1 MLRDESKLDIS
12 INSKISAVLYLI
24 KLKLILYLI
33 DAQSIIKALNTL
45 TRMPMNLNSHSHVD
59 PILDAN
65 GRPIGNL
72 GARSIMQRRK
82 FLGLSGAAAAGMML
96 SAEDASAGWFGFYS
110 SKPVAGVP
118 ESWVRLKGDN
128 VNRYANYVK
137 GLRLRNVTPRMIL
150 APHFKT
156 RGSVVNSLPPK
167 KLWKKMGP
175 TLKVIDRM
183 SEELS
188 LPVKAIYSA
197 YRSPRYNAAVRG
209 HPRSFHQ
216 FNQAVD
222 VVFHGASSRH
232 VASVARFLRDRKRK
246 FEGGIGTY
254 GGFVHIDTRGFNSDW

>member
-1 MLRDESKLDIS
+1 M
-12 INSKISAVLYLI
+12 NSNIEKNA
-24 KLKLILYLI
+24 
-33 DAQSIIKALNTL
+33 DC
-45 TRMPMNLNSHSHVD
+45 
-59 PILDAN
+59 ILDAN
-65 GRPIGNL
+65 GQPVGGPRALPT
-72 GARSIMQRRK
+72 MQRRK
-82 FLGLSGAAAAGMML
+82 FLGLSGAAASGLLL
-96 SAEDASAGWFGFYS
+96 SKQSASAGWFGFYS
-110 SKPVAGVP
+110 SKPVAGIP

-156 RGSVVNSLPPK
+156 RGSIVNSLPPK
-167 KLWKKMGP
+167 NLWKKMGP

-183 SEELS
+183 STELS

-216 FNQAVD
+216 YNQAVD
-222 VVFHGASSRH
+222 VVFHGAGSRQ

>member
-1 MLRDESKLDIS
+1 MFTM
-12 INSKISAVLYLI
+12 NSNIEKNA
-24 KLKLILYLI
+24 
-33 DAQSIIKALNTL
+33 DC
-45 TRMPMNLNSHSHVD
+45 
-59 PILDAN
+59 ILDAN
-65 GRPIGNL
+65 GQPVGSSRALPT
-72 GARSIMQRRK
+72 MQRRK
-82 FLGLSGAAAAGMML
+82 FLGLSGAAAGGLLL
-96 SAEDASAGWFGFYS
+96 STQSASAGWFGFYS
-110 SKPVAGVP
+110 SKPVAGIP

-167 KLWKKMGP
+167 NLWKKMGP

-183 SEELS
+183 SKELS

-216 FNQAVD
+216 YNQAVD
-222 VVFHGASSRH
+222 VVFHGAGSRQ

>member
-1 MLRDESKLDIS
+1 M
-12 INSKISAVLYLI
+12 NSNIEKNA
-24 KLKLILYLI
+24 
-33 DAQSIIKALNTL
+33 DC
-45 TRMPMNLNSHSHVD
+45 
-59 PILDAN
+59 ILDAN
-65 GRPIGNL
+65 GQPVGSSRALPT
-72 GARSIMQRRK
+72 MQRRK
-82 FLGLSGAAAAGMML
+82 FLGLSGAAAGGLLL
-96 SAEDASAGWFGFYS
+96 STQSASAGWFGFYS
-110 SKPVAGVP
+110 SKPVAGIP

-167 KLWKKMGP
+167 NLWKKMGP

-183 SEELS
+183 SKELS

-216 FNQAVD
+216 YNQAVD
-222 VVFHGASSRH
+222 VVFHGAGSRQ

>member
-1 MLRDESKLDIS
+1 MLSICCIPLHLSILWKGLTHLTCMTMKPDTQNNAQCLLDS
-12 INSKISAVLYLI
+12 
-24 KLKLILYLI
+24 
-33 DAQSIIKALNTL
+33 
-45 TRMPMNLNSHSHVD
+45 
-59 PILDAN
+59 N

-72 GARSIMQRRK
+72 GALSRMQRRK
-82 FLGLSGAAAAGMML
+82 FLGMSGAAAAGLML

-110 SKPVAGVP
+110 SKPVAGIP
-118 ESWVRLKGDN
+118 ASWVRLKGDN

-175 TLKVIDRM
+175 TLKVIDQM
-183 SEELS
+183 SSELS
-188 LPVKAIYSA
+188 MPVKAIYSA

-216 FNQAVD
+216 YNQAVD
-222 VVFHGASSRH
+222 VVFQGAGSRH

>member
-1 MLRDESKLDIS
+1 MKSDHTNHHSSILNADGCPASGSQESPL
-12 INSKISAVLYLI
+12 L
-24 KLKLILYLI
+24 
-33 DAQSIIKALNTL
+33 
-45 TRMPMNLNSHSHVD
+45 P
-59 PILDAN
+59 
-65 GRPIGNL
+65 
-72 GARSIMQRRK
+72 RRN
-82 FLGLSGAAAAGMML
+82 FLGLSGAAAAGL
-96 SAEDASAGWFGFYS
+96 VLGADKASAGWFGYYS
-110 SKPVAGVP
+110 SKPVEGIPA
-118 ESWVRLKGDN
+118 SWVRLKGDD

-156 RGSVVNSLPPK
+156 RGNIVNSLPPK
-167 KLWKKMGP
+167 NLWKKMGP

-183 SEELS
+183 SKELS

-222 VVFHGASSRH
+222 VVFHGAGSRH
-232 VASVARFLRDRKRK
+232 VSSVARFLRDRKRT
-246 FEGGIGTY
+246 FEGGVGTY